1 MKNNKLLSSL
11 SSMPIAKNWKFWII
25 APIVILVVAVVLIAA
40 LGSQIGYTNAINIGI
55 DFEGGTLVTV
65 TIGQDAIDNYDY
77 HVDRITSAIE
87 KHGVVVSYVQLQEAQ
102 NVNETSISFRYK
114 NVSTNDDE
122 ISALNEVIREELNNS
137 LYAEIKDNV
146 TYESIGATAAQDL
159 LSKSGIALAI
169 SLALILIYIIIRFT
183 PASGIAAIIALIHDV
198 VIMFCLS
205 VICRVQINQSFVA
218 AIITIIAYS
227 INNTIIIFDRCR
239 ENVKPLKGQ
248 KDIPYAEIGDQ
259 SVREN
264 MRRSVFTTC
273 TTMVTVIFL
282 AIFGSDTIR
291 EFCVPII
298 LGLVAGFYS
307 SVLLAT
313 PLWVGLS
320 KEFDRLMAKYRKS
333 KPVYEGAK
341 VDDEDE
347 TVYRGEAIK
356 EYYGEEQVVA
366 APKADKP
373 KNNKSNA
380 IHKYS
385 KKNTTFKKKK

>member
-1 MKNNKLLSSL
+1 
-11 SSMPIAKNWKFWII
+11 
-25 APIVILVVAVVLIAA
+25 
-40 LGSQIGYTNAINIGI
+40 
-55 DFEGGTLVTV
+55 
-65 TIGQDAIDNYDY
+65 
-77 HVDRITSAIE
+77 
-87 KHGVVVSYVQLQEAQ
+87 
-102 NVNETSISFRYK
+102 
-114 NVSTNDDE
+114 
-122 ISALNEVIREELNNS
+122 
-137 LYAEIKDNV
+137 
-146 TYESIGATAAQDL
+146 
-159 LSKSGIALAI
+159 
-169 SLALILIYIIIRFT
+169 
-183 PASGIAAIIALIHDV
+183 
-198 VIMFCLS
+198 
-205 VICRVQINQSFVA
+205 
-218 AIITIIAYS
+218 
-227 INNTIIIFDRCR
+227 
-239 ENVKPLKGQ
+239 
-248 KDIPYAEIGDQ
+248 
-259 SVREN
+259 
-264 MRRSVFTTC
+264 MRRSLFTTF

-320 KEFDRLMAKYRKS
+320 KEFDRLIAKYRKS
-333 KPVYEGAK
+333 KPAYEGAK

-366 APKADKP
+366 APKTDKP

>member
-1 MKNNKLLSSL
+1 
-11 SSMPIAKNWKFWII
+11 
-25 APIVILVVAVVLIAA
+25 
-40 LGSQIGYTNAINIGI
+40 
-55 DFEGGTLVTV
+55 
-65 TIGQDAIDNYDY
+65 
-77 HVDRITSAIE
+77 
-87 KHGVVVSYVQLQEAQ
+87 
-102 NVNETSISFRYK
+102 
-114 NVSTNDDE
+114 
-122 ISALNEVIREELNNS
+122 
-137 LYAEIKDNV
+137 
-146 TYESIGATAAQDL
+146 
-159 LSKSGIALAI
+159 
-169 SLALILIYIIIRFT
+169 
-183 PASGIAAIIALIHDV
+183 
-198 VIMFCLS
+198 
-205 VICRVQINQSFVA
+205 
-218 AIITIIAYS
+218 
-227 INNTIIIFDRCR
+227 
-239 ENVKPLKGQ
+239 
-248 KDIPYAEIGDQ
+248 
-259 SVREN
+259 
-264 MRRSVFTTC
+264 MRRSLFTTF

-298 LGLVAGFYS
+298 LGLVAGLYS

-313 PLWVGLS
+313 PMWAGLS

-341 VDDEDE
+341 VDEEDE